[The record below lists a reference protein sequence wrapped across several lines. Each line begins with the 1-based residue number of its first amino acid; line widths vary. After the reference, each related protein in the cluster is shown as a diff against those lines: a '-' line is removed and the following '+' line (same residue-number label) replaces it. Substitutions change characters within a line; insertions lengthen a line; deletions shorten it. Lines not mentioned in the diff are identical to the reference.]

1 MKKPSDHSP
10 VPLTKH
16 IDYIMKPIINH
27 FTDNDLYTFTCMYYI
42 LQKYPRAETEYQF
55 FDRRNTCYPKGFDS
69 LLRQQLEHLSEVVIT
84 DEEREFMTRTFPFLP
99 YWFINVFLRGYRF
112 NPSELSI
119 HQDAEGHLDI
129 RVKGKW
135 WSTIM
140 WEMPILSTISELMHQ
155 LNGDAEKY
163 NAEAEYEKSLQKGRR
178 IWESGLTLGDMGTR
192 RRFSFQHQERVIDA
206 LIQSYEEV
214 KAETGGHCGKFTGT
228 SNVYLAMKKNIPC
241 LGTMSHQCISFEE
254 IVSGVFECNYNVMS
268 KWSEV
273 YDGNVGIFLYDC
285 FGDNVFFNNLSKR
298 MAMTFCGLRID
309 SGVEEEQVD
318 LIVEKYKQLG
328 IDPMTKQAVFS
339 NGLDIDR
346 AIEIHRYCQGKIT
359 DSYGVGTFITCDVTD
374 CKPMNIVVKLIR
386 GRITESREWHPC
398 VKLSC
403 DKGKTLGDPQ
413 KCNYLLSILERNDS
427 VN

>member
-1 MKKPSDHSP
+1 
-10 VPLTKH
+10 
-16 IDYIMKPIINH
+16 MKPIIQH

-55 FDRRNTCYPKGFDS
+55 FDRHQTRYPEGFAQ
-69 LLRQQLEHLSEVVIT
+69 LLREQLEHLSEVAIT
-84 DEEREFMTRTFPFLP
+84 DEECAFMTRAFPFLP

-112 NPSELSI
+112 NPSELTI
-119 HQDAEGHLDI
+119 RQDEEGHLDI

-140 WEMPILSTISELMHQ
+140 WEMPILSTISELMHT
-155 LNGDAEKY
+155 LNGDTDRYK
-163 NAEAEYEKSLQKGRR
+163 AEAEYEKSLQKGRR
-178 IWESGLTLGDMGTR
+178 IWQGGLTLGDMGTR
-192 RRFSFQHQERVIDA
+192 RRFSFDHQERVIDA
-206 LIQSYEEV
+206 LIQSYAEV
-214 KAETGGHCGKFTGT
+214 KEATHGQCGRFTGT
-228 SNVYLAMKKNIPC
+228 SNVYFAMKKGIPC

-285 FGDNVFFNNLSKR
+285 FGDHVFFSNLSKR
-298 MAMTFCGLRID
+298 MAMTFSGLRID

-318 LIVEKYKQLG
+318 LIVEKYKQLS
-328 IDPMTKQAVFS
+328 IDPLTKQAVFS

-346 AIEIHRYCQGKIT
+346 AIEIHHYCQGKIT
-359 DSYGVGTFITCDVTD
+359 DSYGVGTHLTCDVTD
-374 CKPMNIVVKLIR
+374 CSPMNIVVKLVR

-413 KCNYLLSILERNDS
+413 KCSYLLSVLGQ
-427 VN
+427 